1 MITLQYFV
9 TSCGHLIAPKSWTM
23 LHNPAAM
30 MIGECFMDLI
40 VKCLYMA
47 LIADEVR
54 IVDVGDTVIATAIVG
69 FDVGAATAMA
79 VGARVVGYY

>member
-1 MITLQYFV
+1 
-9 TSCGHLIAPKSWTM
+9 M